1 MNTTKKTTQ
10 FTRLAL
16 LAALLVVLGCTPLGF
31 ISIPPI
37 SITLMHI
44 PVIIGSLM
52 LGATYGGVLG
62 LVFGLVSM
70 LKAATSPN
78 PADLVFS
85 PFASGMPLASLVMC
99 IGPRVILGILPAIL
113 NKLLL
118 KVLKKQAINF
128 TISACISTAVHTILV
143 LGCLS
148 LFFKAIRVQEIFMY
162 IIGVNGVLEM
172 VAAGVLATGVCV
184 PLKKNHVI

>member
-16 LAALLVVLGCTPLGF
+16 LIALLVVLAYTPLGF
-31 ISIPPI
+31 IAIPPI

-52 LGATYGGVLG
+52 LGASYGGVLG
-62 LVFGLVSM
+62 LVFGIISM
-70 LKAATSPN
+70 MKATTSPN

-85 PFASGMPLASLVMC
+85 PFASGLPIASLVMC
-99 IGPRVILGILPAIL
+99 IGPRVLLGILPAFL
-113 NKLLL
+113 NKGFT
-118 KVLKKQAINF
+118 KVFNNSALSYAV
-128 TISACISTAVHTILV
+128 SACISAVIHTILV

-148 LFFKAIRVQEIFMY
+148 AFFKVLPMKMIFVY
-162 IIGVNGVLEM
+162 VVGVNGLLEM
-172 VAAGVLATGVCV
+172 VVAGILATAVCM
-184 PLKKNHVI
+184 PLKKNQII